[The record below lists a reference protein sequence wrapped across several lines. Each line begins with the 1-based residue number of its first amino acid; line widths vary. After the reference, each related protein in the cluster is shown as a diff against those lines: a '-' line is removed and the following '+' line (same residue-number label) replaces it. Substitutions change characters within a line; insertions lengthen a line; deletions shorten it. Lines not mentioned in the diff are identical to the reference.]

1 MASASCLRRSSAR
14 CVILTSVSIPTRPR
28 PRRLRHMRQSA
39 RGFRQKARQ
48 YNRYHEGVLLLWGE
62 GPFTAE
68 LFGEEAEALRQAGG
82 EYGAATGRPR
92 RVGPFD
98 AVASRYGVRVQ
109 GADCLALTKLD
120 ILSALKEIRVCT
132 AYDVGG
138 TITEHFPTG
147 HALGLQSRSL
157 RRFRAGTVTSA
168 ATVRRRICPKRR
180 LTISNISKNWSAAQ
194 SNMYRSAPNGR
205 HISRW
210 TDTPGVSR
218 CTACKG
224 VVKLVNIVANDM
236 HFKDLNEQIRTAK
249 AIPSQSRAVS
259 DSATSATACPAK
271 QSPSTVR
278 PATRSA
284 LT

>member
-14 CVILTSVSIPTRPR
+14 CVILTPPVSIPTRPR

-68 LFGEEAEALRQAGG
+68 LFGEEAESAPAG
-82 EYGAATGRPR
+82 RR
-92 RVGPFD
+92 RVRRDNRQTAARRPVRRSG
-98 AVASRYGVRVQ
+98 VALWRTRT

-147 HALGLQSRSL
+147 HALGLQSRSFETL
-157 RRFRAGTVTSA
+157 PGWNCDISSYRKAEDL
-168 ATVRRRICPKRR
+168 PKEA
-180 LTISNISKNWSAAQ
+180 LDYIKYIE
-194 SNMYRSAPNGR
+194 
-205 HISRW
+205 
-210 TDTPGVSR
+210 
-218 CTACKG
+218 
-224 VVKLVNIVANDM
+224 KLVGCPI
-236 HFKDLNEQIRTAK
+236 KY
-249 AIPSQSRAVS
+249 VS
-259 DSATSATACPAK
+259 VGAEREAYITMD
-271 QSPSTVR
+271 
-278 PATRSA
+278 
-284 LT
+284 